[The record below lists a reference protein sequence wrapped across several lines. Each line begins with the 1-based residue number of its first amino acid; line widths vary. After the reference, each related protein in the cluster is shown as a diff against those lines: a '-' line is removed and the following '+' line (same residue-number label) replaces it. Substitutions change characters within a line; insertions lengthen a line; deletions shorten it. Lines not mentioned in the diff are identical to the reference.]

1 MNYYDNIKTSIGVII
16 YKLDESI
23 YNRFINNLQNI
34 SYYDI
39 NNILFTNI
47 DKLTDFLKYDDSIKF
62 LLVKRRNSLNYID
75 FIRGK
80 YEINDFKSI
89 INMAGYMSKDEVE
102 LIKTNNFN
110 KLWGDLW
117 LKNAYKKK
125 YLNEMRISNEKFNY
139 LKSINFLEKLTS
151 EYSSTEWEIPK
162 GGKKQNE
169 THIQCGMRE
178 LKEETSLDESKY
190 KIIKCIDPIHDVFM
204 GTNNIEY
211 RHIFYTA
218 LFNNNALCDIEHSNN
233 EIDSVK
239 WCSLS
244 EINNIIRPYNN
255 SKVKILT
262 LLFLFIINVCNIN
275 MNVVTI

>member
-1 MNYYDNIKTSIGVII
+1 MYRS
-16 YKLDESI
+16 
-23 YNRFINNLQNI
+23 
-34 SYYDI
+34 
-39 NNILFTNI
+39 
-47 DKLTDFLKYDDSIKF
+47 
-62 LLVKRRNSLNYID
+62 
-75 FIRGK
+75 
-80 YEINDFKSI
+80 
-89 INMAGYMSKDEVE
+89 
-102 LIKTNNFN
+102 
-110 KLWGDLW
+110 
-117 LKNAYKKK
+117 
-125 YLNEMRISNEKFNY
+125 
-139 LKSINFLEKLTS
+139 
-151 EYSSTEWEIPK
+151 
-162 GGKKQNE
+162 
-169 THIQCGMRE
+169 
-178 LKEETSLDESKY
+178 
-190 KIIKCIDPIHDVFM
+190 IHDVFM